1 MSYNIVAKYIK
12 DINFKVPNAKSY
24 FMIEKNI
31 KNYKI
36 NFNIKSR
43 KIKDDILEIDTDL
56 KLISQVSNENEIKV
70 SVLFSTLV
78 NFKKI
83 ITDKK
88 ELEKI
93 ILVDVPTTIYP
104 DIRNILVFLFE
115 KSGFKQISIDR
126 SVDFKSL
133 YENIEA
139 NKDQLIQQIYDI
151 DIGKRKIY
159 QEYYK

>member
-36 NFNIKSR
+36 NFDIKSK

-56 KLISQVSNENEIKV
+56 KLVSQVSNENEIKV
-70 SVLFSTLV
+70 SVLFSTLI

-133 YENIEA
+133 YEKN
-139 NKDQLIQQIYDI
+139 N
-151 DIGKRKIY
+151 
-159 QEYYK
+159 

>member
-12 DINFKVPNAKSY
+12 DINFKVQNAKSY

-36 NFNIKSR
+36 NFDIKSR

-56 KLISQVSNENEIKV
+56 KLVSQVSNENEIKV
-70 SVLFSTLV
+70 SVLFSTLI

-133 YENIEA
+133 YEKN
-139 NKDQLIQQIYDI
+139 N
-151 DIGKRKIY
+151 
-159 QEYYK
+159 

>member
-36 NFNIKSR
+36 NFDIKSR

-56 KLISQVSNENEIKV
+56 RLISQVSNENEIKV

-104 DIRNILVFLFE
+104 DIRNILIFLFE

-133 YENIEA
+133 YEKN
-139 NKDQLIQQIYDI
+139 N
-151 DIGKRKIY
+151 
-159 QEYYK
+159 

>member
-36 NFNIKSR
+36 NFDIKSR

-56 KLISQVSNENEIKV
+56 KLISQVSDENEIKV

-93 ILVDVPTTIYP
+93 ILVEVPTTVYP

-133 YENIEA
+133 YEKN
-139 NKDQLIQQIYDI
+139 N
-151 DIGKRKIY
+151 
-159 QEYYK
+159 

>member
-36 NFNIKSR
+36 NFDIKSR

-56 KLISQVSNENEIKV
+56 KLVSQVSNENEIKV
-70 SVLFSTLV
+70 SVLFSTLI

-133 YENIEA
+133 YEKNYLKKVFF
-139 NKDQLIQQIYDI
+139 NFTF
-151 DIGKRKIY
+151 
-159 QEYYK
+159 

>member
-56 KLISQVSNENEIKV
+56 KLVSQVSNENEIKV

-133 YENIEA
+133 YEKN
-139 NKDQLIQQIYDI
+139 N
-151 DIGKRKIY
+151 
-159 QEYYK
+159 

>member
-36 NFNIKSR
+36 NFDIKSR

-70 SVLFSTLV
+70 SVLFSTLI

-133 YENIEA
+133 YEKN
-139 NKDQLIQQIYDI
+139 N
-151 DIGKRKIY
+151 
-159 QEYYK
+159 

>member
-36 NFNIKSR
+36 NFDIKSR

-56 KLISQVSNENEIKV
+56 KLVSQVSNENEIKV

-133 YENIEA
+133 YEKN
-139 NKDQLIQQIYDI
+139 N
-151 DIGKRKIY
+151 
-159 QEYYK
+159 

>member
-36 NFNIKSR
+36 NFDIKSR

-56 KLISQVSNENEIKV
+56 KLISQVSDENEIKV

-133 YENIEA
+133 YEKN
-139 NKDQLIQQIYDI
+139 N
-151 DIGKRKIY
+151 
-159 QEYYK
+159 

>member
-36 NFNIKSR
+36 NFDIKSR

-56 KLISQVSNENEIKV
+56 KLVSQVSDENEIKV
-70 SVLFSTLV
+70 SVLFSTLI

-133 YENIEA
+133 YEKN
-139 NKDQLIQQIYDI
+139 N
-151 DIGKRKIY
+151 
-159 QEYYK
+159 

>member
-36 NFNIKSR
+36 NFDIKSR

-56 KLISQVSNENEIKV
+56 KLISQVSDENEIKV
-70 SVLFSTLV
+70 SVLFSTLI

-133 YENIEA
+133 YEKN
-139 NKDQLIQQIYDI
+139 N
-151 DIGKRKIY
+151 
-159 QEYYK
+159 

>member
-1 MSYNIVAKYIK
+1 
-12 DINFKVPNAKSY
+12 
-24 FMIEKNI
+24 MIFQKQI
-31 KNYKI
+31 Q
-36 NFNIKSR
+36 
-43 KIKDDILEIDTDL
+43 
-56 KLISQVSNENEIKV
+56 ISQVSNENEIKV

-133 YENIEA
+133 YEKN
-139 NKDQLIQQIYDI
+139 N
-151 DIGKRKIY
+151 
-159 QEYYK
+159 

>member
-36 NFNIKSR
+36 NFDIKSR

-56 KLISQVSNENEIKV
+56 KLVSQVSNENEIKV
-70 SVLFSTLV
+70 SVLFSTLI

-93 ILVDVPTTIYP
+93 ILCDVQNEIYP
-104 DIRNILVFLFE
+104 FLEKSFLNLLHNSGFTQVQFE
-115 KSGFKQISIDR
+115 KKVNFED
-126 SVDFKSL
+126 L
-133 YENIEA
+133 YNRRQ
-139 NKDQLIQQIYDI
+139 N
-151 DIGKRKIY
+151 
-159 QEYYK
+159 

>member
-36 NFNIKSR
+36 NFDIKSR

-56 KLISQVSNENEIKV
+56 KLVSQVSNENEIKV

-104 DIRNILVFLFE
+104 DIRDILVFLFE
-115 KSGFKQISIDR
+115 KSGFKQIKIDR

-133 YENIEA
+133 YEKN
-139 NKDQLIQQIYDI
+139 N
-151 DIGKRKIY
+151 
-159 QEYYK
+159 